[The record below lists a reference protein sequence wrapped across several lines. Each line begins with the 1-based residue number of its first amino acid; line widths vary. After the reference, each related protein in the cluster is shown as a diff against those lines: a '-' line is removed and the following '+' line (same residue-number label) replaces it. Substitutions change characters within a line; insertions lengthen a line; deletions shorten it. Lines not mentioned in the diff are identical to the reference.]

1 MKGFNRNRET
11 RLRTSNKQYGRRDE
25 EKSNQKGMLNPDT
38 ADRYWRRN
46 KLFILLGLL
55 LFNPALQISFMDS
68 VNEDCWDED
77 DLLMQFCVSTFST
90 IAWIAPLHCFKTLFI
105 KSFHKGQNQ
114 KMDNLW

>member
-1 MKGFNRNRET
+1 MMKEKKGSII
-11 RLRTSNKQYGRRDE
+11 LRS
-25 EKSNQKGMLNPDT
+25 
-38 ADRYWRRN
+38 RN

-55 LFNPALQISFMDS
+55 MFNPALQISFMDS

-105 KSFHKGQNQ
+105 KYFHKGQNQ